1 MQENYTCFFFVLFA
15 RAAISLCSPA
25 SLIDAIAHE
34 ENIFFFVGVF
44 FFFLSFPFFIIFR
57 FSVFG
62 GPSWVAAVSLFLR
75 LTTSSMTFFFFRFS
89 CCVRHIERHTHKYR
103 WEDSIRNR
111 SHLPRRRCICSPPP
125 PYIYV
130 TRSNSCSFEDDS
142 LWPVWWLEQSKK
154 KNENKNKQ
162 TNKKK

>member
-1 MQENYTCFFFVLFA
+1 MC
-15 RAAISLCSPA
+15 
-25 SLIDAIAHE
+25 
-34 ENIFFFVGVF
+34 

-75 LTTSSMTFFFFRFS
+75 LTTSSMTFFFRFS
-89 CCVRHIERHTHKYR
+89 CCARHIERHTHKYR

-125 PYIYV
+125 PLHLCN
-130 TRSNSCSFEDDS
+130 T
-142 LWPVWWLEQSKK
+142 LEFLLFWRRLLMARLMIGAKQ

-162 TNKKK
+162 TNKQEEEEVIIKVQRSTADSSEPQKVRWARNRFLIAVHI